1 MTLEIQVLACD
12 RHKNVNSGT
21 YAIRHLSF
29 LSSCDILQQNYGL
42 KVSLLTK
49 IKPENSDMLYNPTH
63 FPGPLVCW
71 IRQVLL
77 YMYMK
82 STYNSYKFSSF
93 VVFFL
98 FIGFQMGSI
107 HIARFLDFYIMFCR
121 SLFVFSLVIGLTGA
135 VDVIVQQLD

>member
-1 MTLEIQVLACD
+1 MFLFYYEKVFTVMIINSAISTKRTITSRLNSCHWTQKRPWHMTLEIQVLACD

-63 FPGPLVCW
+63 FSGPLVCW

-98 FIGFQMGSI
+98 FIGF
-107 HIARFLDFYIMFCR
+107 
-121 SLFVFSLVIGLTGA
+121 
-135 VDVIVQQLD
+135 